1 MEQLSQF
8 ILHHWSLCAAF
19 FAILLLIYANEW
31 FTQKRS
37 ALALSPQ
44 MAVEKINHDDAVVID
59 IRDQEAFSSG
69 HIIKAIRASANDF
82 DQTRMNKYKD
92 KPIILVC
99 LRGQQT
105 PALANKLK
113 SQGFSKAMVLSGGIT
128 AWQTAGL
135 PLVKGNK

>member
-1 MEQLSQF
+1 MEQLNQF
-8 ILHHWSLCAAF
+8 IMHHWQLCAAF
-19 FAILLLIYANEW
+19 LGILLIIYINEW

-37 ALALSPQ
+37 AVALSPQ
-44 MAVEKINHDDAVVID
+44 MAVEKINHEDAVIID
-59 IRDQEAFSSG
+59 IRDQEAFSTG
-69 HIIKAIRASANDF
+69 HIINAVRASAKDF
-82 DQTRMNKYKD
+82 EQPRMSKYKD

-99 LRGQQT
+99 PRGQQT

-113 SQGFSKAMVLSGGIT
+113 SQGFSKAMVLTGGIA